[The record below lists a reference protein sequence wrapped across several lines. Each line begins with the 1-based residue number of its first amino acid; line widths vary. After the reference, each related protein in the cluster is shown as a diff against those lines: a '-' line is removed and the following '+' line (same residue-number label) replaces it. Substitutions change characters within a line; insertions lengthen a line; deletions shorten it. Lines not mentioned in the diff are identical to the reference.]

1 VVQIAVK
8 VGDAVQ
14 EGQIVAQVEAMKAN
28 HDVKAPCSGR
38 VISIEAA
45 LGSQVS
51 SEKPI
56 MTIGA

>member
-1 VVQIAVK
+1 
-8 VGDAVQ
+8 
-14 EGQIVAQVEAMKAN
+14 VEAMKAN
-28 HDVKAPCSGR
+28 HDVKAPCAGR

-56 MTIGA
+56 LTIGA